1 MDVPENPFA
10 QIARALRE
18 ALGPQPYDTE
28 IFLVLI
34 TPAIA
39 LIIYL
44 LATQRARPRFGGIPD
59 KDLDFFE
66 LVRLQKGL
74 EQFDRDLLLDLAE
87 NAQIR
92 PVYRLLLDHDV
103 FGQAKKTPRRPAG
116 RPGPA
121 SPAAKAQ
128 GKTGIPQSPAGAIVP
143 GRVPLNWSD
152 P

>member
-103 FGQAKKTPRRPAG
+103 FGQAKKRLDAQPAG
-116 RPGPA
+116 QAPPPRLRRLKEKQEYLNRLQERLFPA
-121 SPAAKAQ
+121 ESP
-128 GKTGIPQSPAGAIVP
+128 
-143 GRVPLNWSD
+143 
-152 P
+152 